1 MGSEGTT
8 KTDEMA
14 LEEYYNYFNHKV
26 ETTMVKPSAVTDHP
40 AMTAPSHLDHL
51 HMDRYVPLL
60 FLYRLADNS
69 DPVYN
74 QYVANL
80 KDSLAKT
87 VVSFYPAAGA
97 IVKTSNP
104 SHPRMFLCD
113 DRGVPFTEAY
123 KDAAMNDVVNPDAF
137 SPAPPLQGWEPAGL
151 MSHKQCQ
158 LLGDSGSPGIVIQVT
173 RFRCGGVA
181 LCMSWN
187 HLLADM
193 TGAMLILRAWADIA
207 STGHTTIVPQL
218 DRTLLEPR
226 QEVEDSEPTA
236 PPQMSDE
243 EKAKLQAV
251 LNTKFTLKVFRFKRE
266 KIAKLKQQAVQ
277 DVSDLS
283 TMDCVSA
290 HLWRCLSRYYA
301 NFGITDKTIF
311 STAVEGRKRMP
322 GTLTPHFF
330 GNVIVPAFVRNVPT
344 SKILAKPLSYAA
356 GLIRQAHQAVNQET
370 YWTIID
376 QMDLANPWKTS
387 INRTDHQLG
396 LTSWI
401 RFGMYDLDF
410 SQGNPVYSMINMFAQ
425 ISRKGQC
432 ICIPSRPGDG
442 YCDVLLYLT
451 PHALKHLSADPE
463 FTSLT

>member
-1 MGSEGTT
+1 MKSEGST

-14 LEEYYNYFNHKV
+14 LEEYYNYFNHNVK
-26 ETTMVKPSAVTDHP
+26 TTMVKPSAVTDHP
-40 AMTAPSHLDHL
+40 AMLAPSYLDHL

-60 FLYRLADNS
+60 FLYKLVDKS
-69 DPVYN
+69 DDVYN
-74 QYVANL
+74 QFVATL

-104 SHPRMFLCD
+104 NHPRMFLCD

-123 KDAAMNDVVNPDAF
+123 KDAAMDDVVNQDAF
-137 SPAPPLQGWEPAGL
+137 SPVPPLQGWEAAGL
-151 MSHKQCQ
+151 MPHNQCHPV
-158 LLGDSGSPGIVIQVT
+158 GDAGTPGIVIQVT
-173 RFRCGGVA
+173 RFNCGGVA
-181 LCMSWN
+181 LGFSWN

-193 TGAMLILRAWADIA
+193 TGAMLILRAWSDIA
-207 STGHTTIVPQL
+207 TTGHTTIVPQL
-218 DRTLLEPR
+218 DRTVLNPR
-226 QEVEDSEPTA
+226 HEVEETEPIA
-236 PPQMSDE
+236 PPPMSEE
-243 EKAKLQAV
+243 EKAKLQTV
-251 LNTKFTLKVFRFKRE
+251 LNTKFTSKVFRFKRE
-266 KIAKLKQQAVQ
+266 KLAKLKQQAVQ
-277 DVSDLS
+277 DVGDLS

-322 GTLTPHFF
+322 GTLTTHFF

-344 SKILAKPLSYAA
+344 SEILARPLSYAA
-356 GLIRQAHQAVNQET
+356 GLIRKAHQAVEQET
-370 YWTIID
+370 FFTIID

-387 INRTDHQLG
+387 INRTDHQVG

-401 RFGMYDLDF
+401 RFGIFDLEF
-410 SQGNPVYSMINMFAQ
+410 GQGAPLFCMVNMLAQ

-432 ICIPSRPGDG
+432 ICIPSKPGDG
-442 YCDVLLYLT
+442 YCDILLYLA
-451 PHALKHLSADPE
+451 PHALEYLAADPE
-463 FTSLT
+463 FNSVT